1 MTQPSGVSPIDP
13 HGTRRKGRRAKHWA
27 ANRTADPQ
35 AASRGPAPD
44 ASARPPPARCPR
56 RDPSPAPRAGRE
68 DHGRRRERNRPPPPP
83 LVPAWSSSSTR
94 HGPRCRPPS
103 LRGRCTR
110 HRACPRPRPAPRGD
124 RLVVTVR
131 HAGQADGTYVLR
143 CHPDLG
149 SHPDPVRACRT
160 LDKRTVWGRGP
171 FAPVPPRSLC
181 TMQYGGPATAHVT
194 GVWAGRPVDARYSR
208 GDGCQ
213 MSRWD
218 DLVPLLPDV
227 RSQNP
232 PRRILAGPGR
242 RHG

>member
-1 MTQPSGVSPIDP
+1 MVQFI
-13 HGTRRKGRRAKHWA
+13 
-27 ANRTADPQ
+27 
-35 AASRGPAPD
+35 SRGMVLGAVLLLSAAAAPVT
-44 ASARPPPARCPR
+44 AHA
-56 RDPSPAPRAGRE
+56 
-68 DHGRRRERNRPPPPP
+68 HGR
-83 LVPAWSSSSTR
+83 
-94 HGPRCRPPS
+94 G
-103 LRGRCTR
+103 
-110 HRACPRPRPAPRGD
+110 PAPRGD

-160 LDKRTVWGRGP
+160 LDKRTVWGRDP

-194 GVWAGRPVDARYSR
+194 GVWAGRPVDARYNR

-232 PRRILAGPGR
+232 PRQILAGPGR